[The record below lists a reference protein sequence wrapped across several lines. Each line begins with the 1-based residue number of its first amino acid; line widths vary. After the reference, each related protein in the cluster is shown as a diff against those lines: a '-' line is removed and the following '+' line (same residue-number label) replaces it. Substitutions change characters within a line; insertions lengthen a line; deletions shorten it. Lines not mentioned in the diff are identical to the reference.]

1 MSIHRVSTQHSD
13 SSKQV
18 RPATAVA
25 RGLSLNPLWMVTF
38 AAGLLFG
45 MLAVLLTSG

>member
-1 MSIHRVSTQHSD
+1 MSIHRISSQHSD
-13 SSKQV
+13 SSTRGSNT
-18 RPATAVA
+18 RPVTRQLAI
-25 RGLSLNPLWMVTF
+25 NPLWMVTF

>member
-1 MSIHRVSTQHSD
+1 MSIHRISSQHSD
-13 SSKQV
+13 SSTHGSN
-18 RPATAVA
+18 TARVA
-25 RGLSLNPLWMVTF
+25 RQLALNPLWMVTF

>member
-1 MSIHRVSTQHSD
+1 MSINRISSRHADSSTQV
-13 SSKQV
+13 SK
-18 RPATAVA
+18 TASVA
-25 RGLSLNPLWMVTF
+25 RGFALNPLWMVTF

>member
-1 MSIHRVSTQHSD
+1 MSIHRISAQHSD
-13 SSKQV
+13 SSTRGSK
-18 RPATAVA
+18 PSSVA
-25 RGLSLNPLWMVTF
+25 HGFTINPLWMVTF

>member
-1 MSIHRVSTQHSD
+1 MSIHRISTPHSD
-13 SSKQV
+13 SSTHV
-18 RPATAVA
+18 SNTAPGV

>member
-1 MSIHRVSTQHSD
+1 MSTRRISSQHSD
-13 SSKQV
+13 SSTQV
-18 RPATAVA
+18 GNTAPVE

>member
-1 MSIHRVSTQHSD
+1 MSIHRFSRQHQESST
-13 SSKQV
+13 
-18 RPATAVA
+18 RNRNAGAVA
-25 RGLSLNPLWMVTF
+25 RELTMNPLWMVTF

>member
-1 MSIHRVSTQHSD
+1 MNTHRLSSRRSD
-13 SSKQV
+13 SSTQSSNTSSVV
-18 RPATAVA
+18 RELAM
-25 RGLSLNPLWMVTF
+25 NPLWMVTF

>member
-1 MSIHRVSTQHSD
+1 MSIHRISSQHSD
-13 SSKQV
+13 SSTQV
-18 RPATAVA
+18 RSTAPVA
-25 RGLSLNPLWMVTF
+25 RGLSLNPLWLVTF

>member
-1 MSIHRVSTQHSD
+1 VSIHRISSQHSD
-13 SSKQV
+13 SSTQV
-18 RPATAVA
+18 SNTAAVA

>member
-1 MSIHRVSTQHSD
+1 MSIHRFSSQHSD
-13 SSKQV
+13 SSTHDSDT
-18 RPATAVA
+18 TAVA

>member
-1 MSIHRVSTQHSD
+1 MSIHRISSHDSD
-13 SSKQV
+13 SSTQSSNATPAV
-18 RPATAVA
+18 RG
-25 RGLSLNPLWMVTF
+25 RGLNPLWMVTF